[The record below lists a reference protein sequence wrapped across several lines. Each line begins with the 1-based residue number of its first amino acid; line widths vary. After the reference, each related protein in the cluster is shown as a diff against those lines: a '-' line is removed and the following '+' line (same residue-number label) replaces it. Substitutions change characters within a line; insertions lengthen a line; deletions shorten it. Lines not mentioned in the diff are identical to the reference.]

1 LPQHKLDRWAQSQIS
16 LVFHENPIHTYIF
29 KAESRMGQVMA
40 DEKLLHHILINLL
53 TNAVKYS
60 PEGGEIR
67 LELSS
72 ADDDL
77 ILRVSDQGLGIPE
90 EDQKHLFEPFHRASN
105 TEQIKGVGLGLVVV
119 LTSVETWGG
128 TIVCQ
133 SAIGRGTV
141 FTIKLPLRKIP
152 RLVDSLV
159 M

>member
-1 LPQHKLDRWAQSQIS
+1 
-16 LVFHENPIHTYIF
+16 
-29 KAESRMGQVMA
+29 MA